1 MTGAEKATAD
11 AIASEIE
18 GMLDGVYGHIDRLRS
33 MVINTVEPDHP
44 ALRDA
49 TLAGIEGVARDLVTT
64 IPWVGGAGFVA
75 ALDTVDREHRYWNW
89 WMRSSD
95 GVSRLH
101 PPRNASASA
110 EYAYESMQWYRDG
123 QDGVASVF
131 GPFVDFAG
139 VNQLV
144 ILCAQPVTERG
155 VFLGIVGADLVIDR
169 VEIHLVQLLRK
180 LEGLAVLVG
189 SSGRVVASSLATF
202 APGERFDPAGWVTTA
217 VDEGR
222 AEWKLY
228 TRPMGDSSISHEAH

>member
-1 MTGAEKATAD
+1 MTGAEKTTAG

-18 GMLDGVYGHIDRLRS
+18 AMLDGVYGHIDRLRS
-33 MVINTVEPDHP
+33 MVIGTVETPHA
-44 ALRDA
+44 ALSDA
-49 TLAGIEGVARDLVTT
+49 ALARIEGVARDLVAT

-89 WMRSSD
+89 WMRSAE

-110 EYAYESMQWYRDG
+110 EYAYESMQWFRDG
-123 QDGVASVF
+123 QAGMPSVF

-144 ILCAQPVTERG
+144 ILCAQPVMERG
-155 VFLGIVGADLVIDR
+155 VFLGVVGADLVIDR
-169 VEIHLVQLLRK
+169 VEIHLVRILRK
-180 LEGLAVLVG
+180 LEDVAVLVG

-202 APGERFDPAGWVTTA
+202 APGERFDPAEWVVTA
-217 VDEGR
+217 VDGAR
-222 AEWKLY
+222 AEWKLC
-228 TRPMGDSSISHEAH
+228 TRPIVGSSISHEAS